1 MLKNEGIIPGAEF
14 PINENSQKTL
24 EDEYAKIIKKVNIE
38 DIKTS
43 VNPLIRQEIIKKED
57 SFEDDEMVNEFAQKP
72 NLQLRENDTTTA
84 GEVYYGFW

>member
-1 MLKNEGIIPGAEF
+1 MGNCCDKDMLKNEGIIPGAEF

-43 VNPLIRQEIIKKED
+43 VNPLIR
-57 SFEDDEMVNEFAQKP
+57 
-72 NLQLRENDTTTA
+72 
-84 GEVYYGFW
+84 